1 MDRKEVEA
9 EKDKIACWWI
19 LAVNIQEGKVQFY
32 QCGCSTLFL
41 STKLSYLL
49 SSLLYFSS
57 LLFQYPYADELNAVE
72 DVPHR
77 GHTHPTLL
85 FVYMV
90 VQLTLHLISFS
101 LSHVLFFLYLCYS
114 ILAAI
119 TYPILFVLSYS
130 ILFSL
135 QLHILFSLFYLI
147 LFYSILSYS
156 ILFYSRCNYISY
168 SLCSI
173 LFYSILS
180 YSILFSL
187 FYLIYLILFY
197 PILLFSLVYC
207 FFPLCSF
214 STPPLKTHSTH
225 ANLFLTKLTEWNC
238 CSSLYIFHIQLSI
251 SSIR

>member
-1 MDRKEVEA
+1 MDRKEVET

-130 ILFSL
+130 ILF
-135 QLHILFSLFYLI
+135 YLI
-147 LFYSILSYS
+147 LFYSLCS
-156 ILFYSRCNYISY
+156 IS
-168 SLCSI
+168 SI
-173 LFYSILS
+173 LFYSILF
-180 YSILFSL
+180 YFSL
-187 FYLIYLILFY
+187 WSTVSFLSAHFQLHLWRLIAHT
-197 PILLFSLVYC
+197 PIC
-207 FFPLCSF
+207 F
-214 STPPLKTHSTH
+214 
-225 ANLFLTKLTEWNC
+225 
-238 CSSLYIFHIQLSI
+238 
-251 SSIR
+251 